1 MVNKEVPEKNSMDME
16 SSCNADATEVMLNG
30 GGGTRFV
37 ARQKGSEEHT
47 AAQLLKPAAKE
58 RPKQSTVHDTS
69 ESEQPS
75 N

>member
-1 MVNKEVPEKNSMDME
+1 MMAAPVVTRRCQTRAASTWDQ
-16 SSCNADATEVMLNG
+16 AVMLNG

-47 AAQLLKPAAKE
+47 EAQLLKPAAKE
-58 RPKQSTVHDTS
+58 RSKHSTVHDTS

>member
-1 MVNKEVPEKNSMDME
+1 MPNKNSIDMG
-16 SSCNADATEVMLNG
+16 SSCNTDATEVMLNGGG

-47 AAQLLKPAAKE
+47 EAQLLKPAAKE
-58 RPKQSTVHDTS
+58 RSKHSTVHDTS

-75 N
+75 D